1 MKALDDVSFS
11 VASGSIHGLV
21 GENGAG
27 KSTIIKILSGIYQ
40 PDDGKVLIDGKELS
54 FSSVRE
60 AQNHGIATIFQELTT
75 IPELTVY
82 ENVLLGREPVNR
94 LGVLNRKEMRE
105 KVSSILAKIGA
116 VFSEDESLARLSI
129 ANQQVVEICK
139 ALILHSKIIIMD
151 EPTSS
156 LTEKEVN
163 SLFSLIRHLKEDG
176 ITVLYVSHKLEEV
189 FDICDEITV
198 FRDGQHVGT
207 VEKTKTSPSEII
219 KMMVGR
225 TMDTMYPNRT
235 ARPGGVVLSV
245 KNLHRKGEFSGISFD
260 LKEGEILGFAG
271 LIGAGRTEMAKALFG
286 AASADSGEILYHGRP
301 MQLSSHPSV
310 SIGNGIAYLSEDRK
324 REGIISMLTVRE
336 NMSLSILK
344 KISYR
349 FFVRAAE
356 EKRIVN
362 DFIERFRTKVT
373 SGEQIIESLSGGN
386 QQKVIISRLLLTGA
400 DVFIFDEPTRG
411 IDVGAKYEIYKIMNE
426 LTNEGK
432 SIMFISSELPE
443 LLGVSDR
450 LLCMR
455 DGRIVKEYYDARRAT
470 PDQVMHALVGGGSS
484 VPEE

>member
-1 MKALDDVSFS
+1 VLTVDHISKSFPGVKALDDVSFS

-176 ITVLYVSHKLEEV
+176 ITVLYVSHKL
-189 FDICDEITV
+189 
-198 FRDGQHVGT
+198 
-207 VEKTKTSPSEII
+207 
-219 KMMVGR
+219 
-225 TMDTMYPNRT
+225 
-235 ARPGGVVLSV
+235 
-245 KNLHRKGEFSGISFD
+245 
-260 LKEGEILGFAG
+260 
-271 LIGAGRTEMAKALFG
+271 
-286 AASADSGEILYHGRP
+286 
-301 MQLSSHPSV
+301 
-310 SIGNGIAYLSEDRK
+310 
-324 REGIISMLTVRE
+324 
-336 NMSLSILK
+336 
-344 KISYR
+344 
-349 FFVRAAE
+349 
-356 EKRIVN
+356 
-362 DFIERFRTKVT
+362 
-373 SGEQIIESLSGGN
+373 
-386 QQKVIISRLLLTGA
+386 
-400 DVFIFDEPTRG
+400 
-411 IDVGAKYEIYKIMNE
+411 
-426 LTNEGK
+426 
-432 SIMFISSELPE
+432 
-443 LLGVSDR
+443 
-450 LLCMR
+450 
-455 DGRIVKEYYDARRAT
+455 
-470 PDQVMHALVGGGSS
+470 
-484 VPEE
+484 